1 MLHVNS
7 CLGSRLCVILAQE
20 YWASHLSM
28 PNFRVMGR
36 YKPIMYLKEELE
48 CHNTVL
54 VFTTAGALSLDMF
67 LDLSAVY

>member
-1 MLHVNS
+1 
-7 CLGSRLCVILAQE
+7 
-20 YWASHLSM
+20 M

-54 VFTTAGALSLDMF
+54 VFTTVGALSLDMF